1 VNKENILTELENFK
15 RRLKNDVCS
24 AYQRNYTFGME
35 RFTTWKKKFGDF
47 LDLELPQEL
56 SKFTNMLLPSP
67 ILSIPLGESD
77 IQRFWRISGEKCESF
92 IDSLIIDIQNDEYDF
107 EPRIEPKAMAT
118 SSVVTEQSYEKGYA
132 FIVMAINPD
141 NHELA
146 DVLDSI
152 KTVAKQC
159 GIHAERV
166 DEVQTNERI
175 TDRILESIK
184 KAEFVIVDLTHSRPN
199 VFYEAGY
206 AQGLNKTPIYIA
218 KDGTHLEF
226 DLKDYPVIF
235 FKNMRG
241 LRGELEARL
250 KAIQQEHV

>member
-1 VNKENILTELENFK
+1 MDKEKIVDELNNFK
-15 RRLKNDVCS
+15 SRLNDEIYK
-24 AYQRNYTFGME
+24 AYVRGETYGTE
-35 RFTTWKKKFGDF
+35 RFSVWRRKFTEF
-47 LDLELPQEL
+47 LELTLPNDSSRFQ
-56 SKFTNMLLPSP
+56 FTLNSGVLF
-67 ILSIPLGESD
+67 GTFDESNT
-77 IQRFWRISGEKCESF
+77 QRFWRLYGEKCESF

-107 EPRIEPKAMAT
+107 KPQFEEKVI
-118 SSVVTEQSYEKGYA
+118 SDVSIVTAQSYEKGYA

-152 KTVAKQC
+152 KTVANQF